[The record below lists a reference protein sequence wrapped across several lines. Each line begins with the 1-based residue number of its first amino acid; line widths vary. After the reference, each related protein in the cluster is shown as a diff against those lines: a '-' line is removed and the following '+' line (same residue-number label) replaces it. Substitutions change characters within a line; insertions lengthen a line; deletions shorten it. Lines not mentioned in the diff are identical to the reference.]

1 MDALTTPSNWQ
12 RVRLGDILTL
22 KHGRDY
28 KKFKLGNIP
37 VYGSGGYMLSIN
49 NFLHNGESVCI
60 GRKGTIDKPIYLNG
74 KFWVVDT
81 LFYSYSFKKSI
92 PKFIFYA
99 FSIIKW
105 SNYNEATGVP
115 SLTKM
120 TISNIEIPLPPL
132 NEQIAIANILSDVD
146 RYLYS
151 LDALILK
158 KESVKK
164 ALSFE
169 LLSQRKR
176 LKGFN
181 QNWQRVRLGD
191 ICEITTGSLDAN
203 EMVHYGKYRFY
214 TCAKKY
220 YFIDK
225 YAFDTEA
232 ILISG
237 NGAYVGYV
245 HYYKGKFNAYQRTYV
260 LDNFSEHII
269 FVKYFLTM
277 FLQSHIQTNKN
288 EGNTPYIV
296 MATLKDFE
304 IPLPP
309 LNEQIAIANILSDVD
324 RYLYSLDAL
333 ILKKESV
340 KKALSFEL
348 LSQRKRLKGFNQNW
362 QRVRLGDICE
372 ITTGSLDANEMVHY
386 GKYRFYTCAKKYYF
400 IDKYAF
406 DTEAI
411 LISGNGAYVGYVHY
425 YKGKFN
431 AYQRTYVLDNFSEHI
446 IFVKYFLTMFLQ
458 SHIQTNKNEGNTPYI
473 VMATLKD
480 FEIPLPP
487 LNEQI
492 AIANIL
498 SDLDNEIISLKNKK
512 RQFDNIKKALN
523 HDLMSAKIR
532 VLKK

>member
-28 KKFKLGNIP
+28 KNFKLGNIP

-105 SNYNEATGVP
+105 SNYNEATSVP

-151 LDALILK
+151 LRALILK

-181 QNWQRVRLGD
+181 QAWQRVRLGD

-214 TCAKKY
+214 TCAKEY

-260 LDNFSEHII
+260 LDNFSEHIM

-277 FLQSHIQTNKN
+277 FLQSHIQTNRN

-304 IPLPP
+304 ILLPP
-309 LNEQIAIANILSDVD
+309 LNEQIAIANILSA
-324 RYLYSLDAL
+324 LD
-333 ILKKESV
+333 
-340 KKALSFEL
+340 
-348 LSQRKRLKGFNQNW
+348 
-362 QRVRLGDICE
+362 
-372 ITTGSLDANEMVHY
+372 H
-386 GKYRFYTCAKKYYF
+386 
-400 IDKYAF
+400 
-406 DTEAI
+406 
-411 LISGNGAYVGYVHY
+411 
-425 YKGKFN
+425 
-431 AYQRTYVLDNFSEHI
+431 
-446 IFVKYFLTMFLQ
+446 
-458 SHIQTNKNEGNTPYI
+458 
-473 VMATLKD
+473 
-480 FEIPLPP
+480 
-487 LNEQI
+487 
-492 AIANIL
+492 
-498 SDLDNEIISLKNKK
+498 EIISLKNKK
-512 RQFDNIKKALN
+512 RQFENIKKALN

>member
-1 MDALTTPSNWQ
+1 MLPLNWK

-28 KKFKLGNIP
+28 KNFKLGNIP

-120 TISNIEIPLPPL
+120 TISNIEILLPPL
-132 NEQIAIANILSDVD
+132 NEQIAIANILSALD

-151 LDALILK
+151 LRALILK

-214 TCAKKY
+214 TCAKEY

-304 IPLPP
+304 ILLPP
-309 LNEQIAIANILSDVD
+309 LNEQIAIANILSDV
-324 RYLYSLDAL
+324 
-333 ILKKESV
+333 
-340 KKALSFEL
+340 
-348 LSQRKRLKGFNQNW
+348 N
-362 QRVRLGDICE
+362 
-372 ITTGSLDANEMVHY
+372 H
-386 GKYRFYTCAKKYYF
+386 
-400 IDKYAF
+400 
-406 DTEAI
+406 
-411 LISGNGAYVGYVHY
+411 
-425 YKGKFN
+425 
-431 AYQRTYVLDNFSEHI
+431 
-446 IFVKYFLTMFLQ
+446 
-458 SHIQTNKNEGNTPYI
+458 
-473 VMATLKD
+473 
-480 FEIPLPP
+480 
-487 LNEQI
+487 
-492 AIANIL
+492 
-498 SDLDNEIISLKNKK
+498 EIISLKNKK
-512 RQFDNIKKALN
+512 RQFENIKKALN

-532 VLKK
+532 VLKKSVL